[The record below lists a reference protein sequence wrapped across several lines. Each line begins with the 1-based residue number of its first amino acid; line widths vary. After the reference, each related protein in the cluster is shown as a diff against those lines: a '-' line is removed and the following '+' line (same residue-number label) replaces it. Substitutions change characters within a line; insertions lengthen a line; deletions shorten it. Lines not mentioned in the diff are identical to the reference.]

1 MRRLKGRLSRSVVF
15 LILVLVAVVMLFPF
29 AYMAI
34 ASFQSKVQ
42 FQTESGY
49 SLDSWE
55 GLFDALPVV
64 QQLVNSTIVTLV
76 AVSIILLVSSMA
88 GFAFAKLGFPGNTAL
103 LLLIIA
109 GMMVPLQ
116 SIIIPEFV
124 NIAQVRLINNF
135 AGAIAVYV
143 ALGLPFAT
151 FLMTTYFRGV
161 PSELIEASII
171 DGASYAKVFLRVMV
185 PLALPALVTVAVLQF
200 IQIWDDLLI
209 GLLFLQ
215 TPAVRTITVGLA
227 TLQSSRII
235 DVPVLMAG
243 SLVSALPAD
252 HRVPH
257 LPAVPDRRSH
267 AGDGQVRHHGRA
279 QGFVSGDARGCWPIC
294 TSARLGLLTWSHVS
308 TPTQVPSISAR

>member
-1 MRRLKGRLSRSVVF
+1 MRRLKGRLSRAAVF
-15 LILVLVAVVMLFPF
+15 LILVLVAIVMLFPF
-29 AYMAI
+29 AYMTI

-42 FQTESGY
+42 FQTGSGY
-49 SLDSWE
+49 SFDSWQ
-55 GLFDALPVV
+55 GLFDAIPVI
-64 QQLVNSTIVTLV
+64 QQLINSSIVTLI
-76 AVSIILLVSSMA
+76 AVSTILLVSSMA

-103 LLLIIA
+103 LLLMIA

-124 NIAQVRLINNF
+124 NIAQVRLVNNF
-135 AGAIAVYV
+135 AGAVAVYV

-151 FLMTTYFRGV
+151 FLMTTYYRGV

-171 DGASYAKVFLRVMV
+171 DGASYVKVFVRVMV
-185 PLALPALVTVAVLQF
+185 PLAFPALVTVAVLQF

-227 TLQSSRII
+227 TLQSSRMV

-243 SLVSALPAD
+243 SLVSALPAIIVYLIFQ
-252 HRVPH
+252 RY
-257 LPAVPDRRSH
+257 LI
-267 AGDGQVRHHGRA
+267 AGL
-279 QGFVSGDARGCWPIC
+279 
-294 TSARLGLLTWSHVS
+294 TLGMGK
-308 TPTQVPSISAR
+308 